1 MASKVREK
9 IVDAAVDRFHALGF
23 SACSVQDIVDKAGL
37 PKGTFYNYFKAKELL
52 ALEVLEVYGKNC
64 ERETLSDKT
73 LAPLDRIRNHF
84 EFMAARF
91 ARSGYDKGCL
101 ICNFA
106 AETSDTMPLIREALD
121 QSLNALSELI
131 EVAIREAQ
139 SEGSVT
145 TDLDAGMVARFLTNS
160 WEGAVIRMKVVNSRE
175 PLDDFFSIAFSLLT
189 RPNPN
194 SRAPRK
200 PAAKVSAKR
209 TEGSRTK

>member
-9 IVDAAVDRFHALGF
+9 IVNAAIDRFHALGF
-23 SACSVQDIVDKAGL
+23 TACSVQDIVDKAGL

-52 ALEVLEVYGKNC
+52 ALEVLEIYGQDCK
-64 ERETLSDKT
+64 RETLSDKT

-84 EFMAARF
+84 EFMAVRF

-106 AETSDTMPLIREALD
+106 AETSEAMPLVREALH
-121 QSLNALSELI
+121 QSLDALSELV
-131 EVAIREAQ
+131 EVAIREGQ
-139 SEGSVT
+139 SEGSIVA
-145 TDLDAGMVARFLTNS
+145 DLDAGKVARFLTNS

-175 PLDDFFSIAFSLLT
+175 PLDDFFSIAFSLLA
-189 RPNPN
+189 RPQSN

-200 PAAKVSAKR
+200 SAARVATKR
-209 TEGSRTK
+209 VGSPPTK